1 MNYSLDQQMSF
12 YMADFVDV
20 IKRKRERLS
29 WIIWMSPNAITI
41 VLMREAE
48 QAYTETEEM
57 NAI

>member
-1 MNYSLDQQMSF
+1 MNITWQK
-12 YMADFVDV
+12 DFVDV

-29 WIIWMSPNAITI
+29 WINWMSPNAITI